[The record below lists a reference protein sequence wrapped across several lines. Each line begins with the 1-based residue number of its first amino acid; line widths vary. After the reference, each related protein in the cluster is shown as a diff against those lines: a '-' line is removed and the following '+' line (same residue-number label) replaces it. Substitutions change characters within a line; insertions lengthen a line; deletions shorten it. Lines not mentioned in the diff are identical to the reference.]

1 MFRVTAMAGSVA
13 DRLKISLEIGS
24 RQFGSPMGRA

>member
-1 MFRVTAMAGSVA
+1 MFRVTAMVGSAA
-13 DRLKISLEIGS
+13 DRPKISLEIGS